1 MESEI
6 SSAFSV
12 AILLQIWNWSVI
24 SVIFVVIIIIIKLE
38 FYCGIL

>member
-24 SVIFVVIIIIIKLE
+24 SVIFVVIIIIKLE